1 MPPPGLAKA
10 KDMMGYERGGM
21 PFKKPP
27 PVFKKAAP
35 PQLPPARVEEI
46 YERGGNPYAPQPP
59 PPKANSVTVEYIAD
73 LVNRAN
79 DQGHGMALQRAV
91 GVNHYISQTLRYHE
105 TNNRRFQGTARPKTP
120 SSGSSSITSGLP
132 TLDEGTESES
142 DLSAGHNE
150 GRNRGEQATAIPEL
164 ISAED
169 LAGDVDVRDAEV
181 ENLRQSYDEA
191 RAQWMAAARE
201 AQTTA
206 IPALPEDD
214 HSNQSGIEWITGP
227 FAKQGAVPQD
237 GTYERANS
245 EASSLEIPQEV
256 LDSFA
261 RPCNREQNG
270 E

>member
-1 MPPPGLAKA
+1 MHPAPVSQTVNRGFGELRPPPGLAKA
-10 KDMMGYERGGM
+10 KDMMGYELGGM

-46 YERGGNPYAPQPP
+46 YERGGNPYLPQPP

-79 DQGHGMALQRAV
+79 DQGHGIALQRAV
-91 GVNHYISQTLRYHE
+91 GVNHYISRTLRQYE
-105 TNNRRFQGTARPKTP
+105 SRFQGTARPKTP

-142 DLSAGHNE
+142 DLSAGHDE
-150 GRNRGEQATAIPEL
+150 GRNRGEQTTAIPEL

-169 LAGDVDVRDAEV
+169 LAGDVDD
-181 ENLRQSYDEA
+181 NLRQSYDEA
-191 RAQWMAAARE
+191 RARWIAAARG

-206 IPALPEDD
+206 IPALP
-214 HSNQSGIEWITGP
+214 Q
-227 FAKQGAVPQD
+227 
-237 GTYERANS
+237 
-245 EASSLEIPQEV
+245 
-256 LDSFA
+256 
-261 RPCNREQNG
+261 
-270 E
+270 